1 MVEDEIRGT
10 SDGLFEPVGED
21 SSLDAKRAK
30 IRFNRASKDATE
42 RAFGSR
48 SRTTTRKR
56 ATEERKASATISDT
70 RAEKASVVKGKEP
83 TLPTDEKPEKVS
95 SSRSRATRAKQYAT
109 IEDSKNY
116 AQFLLSAVEVAGV
129 TVAGPSGEMSSFER
143 GVLQAP
149 LQRMIQR
156 TPVHVMEKGGIVIDS
171 GFLIVGF
178 AIYFSRVFKGI
189 KVPTFGKPKPKETQE
204 DTAAPV
210 AAQAHQVVDTIKA
223 GDVDG
228 LAQPI
233 PSIIA
238 ATMNSAI

>member
-10 SDGLFEPVGED
+10 SDGLLGVDGED
-21 SSLDAKRAK
+21 SSIDAKRAK

-48 SRTTTRKR
+48 SRSTTRKS
-56 ATEERKASATISDT
+56 TETRKASATISDT

-83 TLPTDEKPEKVS
+83 TLPTDEKPEKAT
-95 SSRSRATRAKQYAT
+95 SRSRAAKSKAYAT
-109 IEDSKNY
+109 VEDSKNY

>member
-1 MVEDEIRGT
+1 MVEDSFGRATDGIREL
-10 SDGLFEPVGED
+10 DGED
-21 SSLDAKRAK
+21 TGVESKRK
-30 IRFNRASKDATE
+30 QIQFRRASKDATE

-48 SRTTTRKR
+48 SRSTTRKR
-56 ATEERKASATISDT
+56 ATEANKTTATISDT
-70 RAEKASVVKGKEP
+70 REEKASVVKGKAP
-83 TLPTDEKPEKVS
+83 PLPTDEKKT
-95 SSRSRATRAKQYAT
+95 SRSRATTKASKYASF
-109 IEDSKNY
+109 EDSKNY

-129 TVAGPSGEMSSFER
+129 TVAGPTGEMSTFEK

-156 TPVHVMEKGGIVIDS
+156 TPVQVMEKGGIIIDS

-178 AIYFSRVFKGI
+178 AIYFSRVFKGV

-210 AAQAHQVVDTIKA
+210 AAQAHQVVDTIRA
-223 GDVDG
+223 GDLDG
-228 LAQPI
+228 LAQPV

>member
-83 TLPTDEKPEKVS
+83 TLPTDEKPEKAT
-95 SSRSRATRAKQYAT
+95 SRSRAARSKAYAT
-109 IEDSKNY
+109 VEDSKNY